1 MTTIAKYIYTVNSA
15 QRSSGTITD
24 FNLVL
29 SQTIQKQAKDS
40 IFNCRVINAS
50 IPFSFYGMSEDINSI
65 AVDFFDGTTTKTST
79 ITLTPA
85 NYTTNSVNAAF
96 VAALT
101 AECQISA
108 GAYVGFDP
116 QLTFSYSTSTGRTT
130 MSMAAVGKSITIHFS
145 ANLPFGG
152 FFGFSTDVVLTSAAT
167 QTSTKICVAN
177 PISNLYVRSG
187 NLTQYRNRE
196 FVVERDAYSDILYY
210 IPIQT
215 NSNTWIQWTDDQE
228 SVFILNDYISEI
240 NIYLTTNLNY
250 NPINLHGLDW
260 GLTFYIEEIIPP
272 TFTHIARTNLT
283 MPVPEVPPELMAL
296 RESAL
301 QEAIKYKDKLA
312 KKLPDEKI
320 LSKIKDA
327 LLFQS
332 ERKKDRNRQRPTA
345 EPEQRRADP
354 GPPVNPPPRQV

>member
-15 QRSSGTITD
+15 QRSSGTTTD
-24 FNLVL
+24 FNLSL

-40 IFNCRVINAS
+40 VFNCRVINAS
-50 IPFSFYGMSEDINSI
+50 IPFSFYGMSDDIN
-65 AVDFFDGTTTKTST
+65 ALTVDFFDGANTKTST

-85 NYTTNSVNAAF
+85 NYTTTSINAAF
-96 VAALT
+96 TAALT
-101 AECQISA
+101 TECLISA
-108 GAYVGFDP
+108 GSFVGFDP
-116 QLTFSYSTSTGRTT
+116 LLTFSYSAATGRTT
-130 MSMAAVGKSITIHFS
+130 MLMAEPGKSITLYFS
-145 ANLPFGG
+145 TNLPFGG
-152 FFGFSTDVVLTSAAT
+152 FFGFSTDVTLTSLVSP
-167 QTSTKICVAN
+167 TSTKICVAN

-196 FVVERDAYSDILYY
+196 FVVEKDAYSDVLYY

-228 SVFILNDYISEI
+228 SVIILNDYISEI
-240 NIYLTTNLNY
+240 NIYLTSNLNY

-260 GLTFYIEEIIPP
+260 NITFYIEEVIPP
-272 TFTHIARTNLT
+272 SFTPLQRTNLA
-283 MPVPEVPPELMAL
+283 MPVPDVPPELIAAREAAL
-296 RESAL
+296 LDAL
-301 QEAIKYKDKLA
+301 KYKEKLS

-332 ERKKDRNRQRPTA
+332 ERKKDRNREPPPA
-345 EPEQRRADP
+345 EPEQGRA
-354 GPPVNPPPRQV
+354 N